1 MKKKTLYEFLGVEP
15 EATPEEIK
23 TAALSL
29 AEKFHPSKYP
39 GNPRVAA
46 RFKKIKRVY
55 NTLANPQ
62 KRAAYDA
69 TLAKEPAQPA
79 LNSSLLPEKPII
91 NNKTVHQ
98 AGETNTKIVRETRS
112 ASEAAKAN
120 SVQNSSPQP
129 QKVQT
134 QYASQEKNTSNEP
147 QPVGEMNKLRT
158 KIHWFL
164 NLIAAFLFMGIGAY
178 FLLIDPAILTE
189 YVDKIDFLQDKLLY
203 ITLSSWVILGL
214 GILILVHTLWA
225 TFTTIL
231 TRNKNHV
238 EDIKLNDN
246 TQTKQVIKETEA
258 AAAKNP
264 AQASTKKPPATV
276 PQKTQKLDNPP
287 KRVTQKTAAKNP
299 ALATAKKQPAT
310 VSQNMA
316 ANPQKR
322 VAQNAA
328 AAKKTVPATAKKQPA
343 TVPQKTAANPQR
355 RVVQKAAA
363 AKKPVPATAKKQP
376 ATVPQKTAANPQ
388 RRVAQNAAAAKK
400 PVPATAKKQPAT
412 VPQKTVANPQRRV
425 AQKAGAAKK
434 PVPATAKKQPATVP
448 QKTVA
453 NPQRRVAQKAGA
465 AKKPVPAT
473 AKKQPAT
480 VPQKKTLANPQKRV
494 DQKAAA
500 TKKTVPATAKKQ
512 PATVP
517 QKTLA
522 NPQKRVD
529 QNAAAAKKPALA
541 TAKKPVATLP
551 QKTPDKE
558 KMDGRAA
565 KTHGLGYSF
574 ALFMIG
580 IGTYLLW
587 IEPTLLK
594 ESVKNVDW
602 LQNQL
607 PYVTLGTWMI
617 FGLGLLIL
625 LHRLFKTLTT
635 TSTKNKNQEIKP
647 VEEPETLGQASSEA
661 AAETGVN
668 ALGEQSATPPQK
680 RQEEDSEKEK
690 IVGPTKIHWLGYSF
704 ALLLIIIPA
713 YLLLIEPTQLNNL
726 LKPIE
731 FLQDKRVYI
740 KLSLQGLLVLGILIL
755 LLTKFQPFKNKNR
768 VNEIK
773 PLKKTPDHP
782 QKPTTIEASAVQ
794 NQSAQNPQHP
804 KKLSVSDVLA
814 KHQKRGEKT
823 HTVRWVSE
831 KILYRA
837 DIHGFGYIMGLF
849 FIGIS
854 IYFLL
859 FKPTLLENYVNHV
872 YFLQDKLSFV
882 TVGLQTVLGLG
893 VFILLRTLFQQFTT
907 TLMITSERIIARFG
921 LISIRQIEIK
931 LAQFENLEIKQSLL
945 GKILGFGT
953 LKIRGTRGK
962 GVGGIKINVSNVTS
976 PKQFEK
982 RLMRLIK
989 QTAYHQI

>member
-448 QKTVA
+448 QK
-453 NPQRRVAQKAGA
+453 
-465 AKKPVPAT
+465 
-473 AKKQPAT
+473 
-480 VPQKKTLANPQKRV
+480 KTLANPQKRV

-837 DIHGFGYIMGLF
+837 DIHGFGYLIGLF

-859 FKPTLLENYVNHV
+859 FNLEGLKIYVDKV
-872 YFLQDKLSFV
+872 YFLQDKFV
-882 TVGLQTVLGLG
+882 TLGLQTVLGLG
-893 VFILLRTLFQQFTT
+893 VFILLHTLFQQFTT

>member
-15 EATPEEIK
+15 EATQEEIK

-29 AEKFHPSKYP
+29 ARKFHPSKYP

-46 RFKKIKRVY
+46 RFNKIKRVY

-79 LNSSLLPEKPII
+79 QNPSPRPEKPII
-91 NNKTVHQ
+91 NTVHQ
-98 AGETNTKIVRETRS
+98 ASEKNTQIVREKQP

-134 QYASQEKNTSNEP
+134 QYASQEKNTTNEP
-147 QPVGEMNKLRT
+147 QQVGEMNKLRT

-189 YVDKIDFLQDKLLY
+189 YVDKSDFFPDKLPY

-231 TRNKNHV
+231 TKNKNHV
-238 EDIKLNDN
+238 EDIKPDDN
-246 TQTKQVIKETEA
+246 TQTKPVIKETEA

-264 AQASTKKPPATV
+264 AQASAKKPPATV
-276 PQKTQKLDNPP
+276 PQKTQKQDNPP
-287 KRVTQKTAAKNP
+287 KRVTKETDAAKNK
-299 ALATAKKQPAT
+299 ALATAKKPAAT
-310 VSQNMA
+310 VPPQKTA

-322 VAQNAA
+322 VAQ
-328 AAKKTVPATAKKQPA
+328 
-343 TVPQKTAANPQR
+343 
-355 RVVQKAAA
+355 KA
-363 AKKPVPATAKKQP
+363 
-376 ATVPQKTAANPQ
+376 
-388 RRVAQNAAAAKK
+388 
-400 PVPATAKKQPAT
+400 
-412 VPQKTVANPQRRV
+412 
-425 AQKAGAAKK
+425 
-434 PVPATAKKQPATVP
+434 
-448 QKTVA
+448 
-453 NPQRRVAQKAGA
+453 
-465 AKKPVPAT
+465 
-473 AKKQPAT
+473 
-480 VPQKKTLANPQKRV
+480 
-494 DQKAAA
+494 
-500 TKKTVPATAKKQ
+500 
-512 PATVP
+512 
-517 QKTLA
+517 
-522 NPQKRVD
+522 
-529 QNAAAAKKPALA
+529 AAAAKKPAPA

-551 QKTPDKE
+551 QKTPDRKEE

-565 KTHGLGYSF
+565 KNHWLGYSF
-574 ALFMIG
+574 AILLIC

-587 IEPTLLK
+587 IEPTLFT
-594 ESVKNVDW
+594 ESVNKVDR

-607 PYVTLGTWMI
+607 PYVTLGAWMI
-617 FGLGLLIL
+617 FLLGLLIL
-625 LHRLFKTLTT
+625 LYNLFKTLTT
-635 TSTKNKNQEIKP
+635 TSTRNKNKETKP
-647 VEEPETLGQASSEA
+647 LKEPEAVGQASSKA
-661 AAETGVN
+661 AAEKREKTT
-668 ALGEQSATPPQK
+668 ALGEQPATPPQK
-680 RQEEDSEKEK
+680 TQEEDSEKEK

-713 YLLLIEPTQLNNL
+713 YLLFIEPTLLNNL

-740 KLSLQGLLVLGILIL
+740 KLGLQGLLLLGIL

-773 PLKKTPDHP
+773 PVKKTPAHP
-782 QKPTTIEASAVQ
+782 QKPAAIEASAAQ
-794 NQSAQNPQHP
+794 NPSAQNPQHP

-814 KHQKRGEKT
+814 KHQKKGEKT

-859 FKPTLLENYVNHV
+859 FNPEGLKIYVDKV
-872 YFLQDKLSFV
+872 DFLQDKLSFV
-882 TVGLQTVLGLG
+882 TLGLQTVLGLG
-893 VFILLRTLFQQFTT
+893 VFILLHTLFQQFTT

-931 LAQFENLEIKQSLL
+931 HAQFENLEIKQSLL

-962 GVGGIKINVSNVTS
+962 KGVGGIKIKVSNVTS

-982 RLMRLIK
+982 RLMRIIK

>member
-15 EATPEEIK
+15 EATQEEIK

-29 AEKFHPSKYP
+29 ARKFHPSKYP

-46 RFKKIKRVY
+46 RFNKIKRVY

-79 LNSSLLPEKPII
+79 QNPSPRPEKPII
-91 NNKTVHQ
+91 NTVHQ
-98 AGETNTKIVRETRS
+98 ASEKNTQIVREKQP

-134 QYASQEKNTSNEP
+134 QYASQEKNTTNEP
-147 QPVGEMNKLRT
+147 QQVGEMNKLRT

-189 YVDKIDFLQDKLLY
+189 YVDKSDFFPDKLPY

-231 TRNKNHV
+231 TKNKNHV
-238 EDIKLNDN
+238 EDIKPDDN
-246 TQTKQVIKETEA
+246 TQTKPVIKETEA

-264 AQASTKKPPATV
+264 AQASAKKPPATV
-276 PQKTQKLDNPP
+276 PQKTQKQDNPP
-287 KRVTQKTAAKNP
+287 KRVTKETDAAKNKALATAKKPAATVPPQKTAANPQKRVAQKTAAAKNP
-299 ALATAKKQPAT
+299 APATAKKQPAT
-310 VSQNMA
+310 VPKKSA

-322 VAQNAA
+322 VAQKA
-328 AAKKTVPATAKKQPA
+328 AAKKPALATAKKQPA
-343 TVPQKTAANPQR
+343 TVPQKTAANPQ
-355 RVVQKAAA
+355 K
-363 AKKPVPATAKKQP
+363 
-376 ATVPQKTAANPQ
+376 
-388 RRVAQNAAAAKK
+388 
-400 PVPATAKKQPAT
+400 
-412 VPQKTVANPQRRV
+412 RV
-425 AQKAGAAKK
+425 AQKA
-434 PVPATAKKQPATVP
+434 
-448 QKTVA
+448 
-453 NPQRRVAQKAGA
+453 
-465 AKKPVPAT
+465 
-473 AKKQPAT
+473 
-480 VPQKKTLANPQKRV
+480 
-494 DQKAAA
+494 
-500 TKKTVPATAKKQ
+500 
-512 PATVP
+512 
-517 QKTLA
+517 
-522 NPQKRVD
+522 
-529 QNAAAAKKPALA
+529 AAAAKKPAPA

-551 QKTPDKE
+551 QKTPDRKEE

-565 KTHGLGYSF
+565 KNHWLGYSF
-574 ALFMIG
+574 AILLIC

-587 IEPTLLK
+587 IEPTLFT
-594 ESVKNVDW
+594 ESVNKVDR

-607 PYVTLGTWMI
+607 PYVTLGAWMI
-617 FGLGLLIL
+617 FLLGLLIL
-625 LHRLFKTLTT
+625 LYNLFKTLTT
-635 TSTKNKNQEIKP
+635 TSTRNKNKETKP
-647 VEEPETLGQASSEA
+647 LKEPEAVGQASSKA
-661 AAETGVN
+661 AAEKREKTT
-668 ALGEQSATPPQK
+668 ALGEQPATPPQK
-680 RQEEDSEKEK
+680 TQEEDSEKEK

-713 YLLLIEPTQLNNL
+713 YLLFIEPTLLNNL

-740 KLSLQGLLVLGILIL
+740 KLGLQGLLLLGIL

-773 PLKKTPDHP
+773 PVKKTPAHP
-782 QKPTTIEASAVQ
+782 QKPAAIEASAAQ
-794 NQSAQNPQHP
+794 NPSAQNPQHP

-814 KHQKRGEKT
+814 KHQKKGEKT

-859 FKPTLLENYVNHV
+859 FNPEGLKIYVDKV
-872 YFLQDKLSFV
+872 DFLQDKLSFV
-882 TVGLQTVLGLG
+882 TLGLQTVLGLG
-893 VFILLRTLFQQFTT
+893 VFILLHTLFQQFTT

-931 LAQFENLEIKQSLL
+931 HAQFENLEIKQSLL

-962 GVGGIKINVSNVTS
+962 KGVGGIKIKVSNVTS

-982 RLMRLIK
+982 RLMRIIK

>member
-355 RVVQKAAA
+355 RVVQKAA
-363 AKKPVPATAKKQP
+363 
-376 ATVPQKTAANPQ
+376 
-388 RRVAQNAAAAKK
+388 
-400 PVPATAKKQPAT
+400 
-412 VPQKTVANPQRRV
+412 
-425 AQKAGAAKK
+425 AAKK

-931 LAQFENLEIKQSLL
+931 HAQFENLEIKQSLL

-953 LKIRGTRGK
+953 LKIRETRGK
-962 GVGGIKINVSNVTS
+962 GVGEIKINVSNVTS

-982 RLMRLIK
+982 RLMRIIK

>member
-376 ATVPQKTAANPQ
+376 ATVPQKTA
-388 RRVAQNAAAAKK
+388 
-400 PVPATAKKQPAT
+400 
-412 VPQKTVANPQRRV
+412 
-425 AQKAGAAKK
+425 
-434 PVPATAKKQPATVP
+434 
-448 QKTVA
+448 A

-931 LAQFENLEIKQSLL
+931 HAQFENLEIKQSLL

-953 LKIRGTRGK
+953 LKIRETRGK
-962 GVGGIKINVSNVTS
+962 GVGEIKINVSNVTS

-982 RLMRLIK
+982 RLMRIIK